1 MSPVLVDLD
10 GTLLDHPSSERRF
23 IRYLAGQGMLGPLQW
38 LAAGLFFLR
47 WTGRFGRAVGRK
59 NKAYLA
65 GLDQQRVAQAAEHF
79 VEVEILPR
87 LSPFMLARLRRHAV
101 VGDTLVL
108 LTGAPDFIA
117 APVARHIGAQLF
129 CATQCL
135 LREGRFTTSPPLR
148 HPLGAE
154 KLALALELA
163 KDLNTELCRCIAYA
177 DSGEDIPLLRAVGRA
192 VAVNPD
198 RRLAREAGRRGWE
211 IVRFSHSSGWDER
224 CQPSLPDR

>member
-10 GTLLDHPSSERRF
+10 GTLLAQPSSERRF
-23 IRYLAGQGMLGPLQW
+23 IRYLARQGMLGPRQW

-47 WTGRFGRAVGRK
+47 WSGRFGRAVGRK

-65 GLDQQRVAQAAEHF
+65 GFDPRRVAQAAERF
-79 VEVEILPR
+79 VDVEILPR
-87 LSPFMLARLRRHAV
+87 LDPSMLARLRRHTSI
-101 VGDTLVL
+101 GDTLVL

-117 APVARHIGAQLF
+117 APVARHIGARLV

-135 LREGRFTTSPPLR
+135 LRDGRYTTRPPLR
-148 HPLGAE
+148 HPFGAE
-154 KLALALELA
+154 KLALAQELA
-163 KDLNTELCRCIAYA
+163 RGLNTGLQCCVAYA
-177 DSGEDIPLLRAVGRA
+177 DSGDDIPLMRAVGRA

-211 IVRFSHSSGWDER
+211 IVRFPRAAGWGGR
-224 CQPSLPDR
+224 CQPSLPD